1 MLSNSVAAAALATAY
16 VIALVLHL
24 NPTLPLH
31 PLRFA
36 PLVATVG
43 LYYVV
48 HLTVIFYVLLVIR
61 QLLAREVFSPAWIS
75 VDVLAWLSAI
85 AAGAGAVLVWRNLV
99 AFSLV
104 LDVATAAALLA
115 STIILSATAALCLLV
130 ALLRRRMPEAR
141 AVWAPLFV
149 LVVVSSVASLL
160 TLRGRGVPLLLE
172 TRPIDVSFGPARADR
187 TGRVTVIAIDGGSL
201 DLVIGATAEGKLPN
215 FGRMLDAGAARRLAT
230 LHPTSA
236 EAVWAAVATGKLPQ
250 KNGVR
255 SSAIYQLAGGG
266 GAMQLLPD
274 YCFAHGLERFGFIVE
289 QAHTSATLRA
299 RTLWS
304 ILSTEGFTVGVV
316 GWPLTQP
323 APVVRGYVVGDT
335 YHRTALTASGIDNPS
350 GIYPPDLQLD
360 AQSALETASREASPV
375 SMASMGGAGITTIDS
390 RQETPARTDRIY
402 EGIASAMSRARPA
415 QVTLTRYQSLD
426 PIGHYFLRYAQPAD
440 FGDVTDEERRRLGT
454 VLERHYNLIDEAIGR
469 AMAGMGPDDL
479 LVVVSGYGME
489 PLGLGKRLI
498 ERAIGDPDLSG
509 THETGPDGF
518 LLAYGAS
525 VLRGRQQ
532 GRASVVDVTPT
543 ILYFLGLPLGRD
555 MDGNAKTDLFER
567 SFTDERP
574 ITFIPTYDR

>member
-24 NPTLPLH
+24 NPALPLH
-31 PLRFA
+31 PLRVA

-43 LYYVV
+43 VYYIV
-48 HLTVIFYVLLVIR
+48 HLTVLFYVLLVIR
-61 QLLAREVFSPAWIS
+61 QLLAHEVFSPAWIS
-75 VDVLAWLSAI
+75 VDVLTWLSAI
-85 AAGAGAVLVWRNLV
+85 AAGAGAVLVWRNLT

-104 LDVATAAALLA
+104 LDAATATALLE
-115 STIILSATAALCLLV
+115 STVVLSVTSALCLLV
-130 ALLRRRMPEAR
+130 AFLRRRMPEAR
-141 AVWAPLFV
+141 IIWAPLFA
-149 LVVVSSVASLL
+149 LVVASSVASLL

-172 TRPIDVSFGPARADR
+172 TRPIDVTFGPARADH
-187 TGRVTVIAIDGGSL
+187 TGRVTMIAIDGASL
-201 DLVIGATAEGKLPN
+201 DLVISAAAEGRLPN
-215 FGRMLDAGAARRLAT
+215 FGRVLDAGSARRLAT

-266 GAMQLLPD
+266 GAMQLLPV
-274 YCFAHGLERFGFIVE
+274 YCFAHGLERFGFLVE
-289 QAHTSATLRA
+289 QPHTSATLRA

-323 APVVRGYVVGDT
+323 APVVRGYVVGDM

-360 AQSALETASREASPV
+360 AQSILESVAGEASV
-375 SMASMGGAGITTIDS
+375 SASGGGLGGLDPK
-390 RQETPARTDRIY
+390 QDTPARTDRIY
-402 EGIASAMSRARPA
+402 EGIAAAMSLARPA
-415 QVTLTRYQSLD
+415 QVTLTRYQGLD

-440 FGDVTDEERRRLGT
+440 FGDVTDEERSRLGS
-454 VLERHYNLIDEAIGR
+454 VLERHYNLIDDAIGR
-469 AMAGMGPDDL
+469 AIAAMGPDDL
-479 LVVVSGYGME
+479 LLVVSGYGME
-489 PLGLGKRLI
+489 PLGLGKRMI
-498 ERAIGDPDLSG
+498 ERLIGDRDLSG
-509 THETGPDGF
+509 THETAPDGF

-525 VLRGRQQ
+525 VLRGRPQA
-532 GRASVVDVTPT
+532 RASVVDVTPT

-555 MDGNAKTDLFER
+555 MDGYAKTDLFQR